1 MTYKSIKNAWAKWS
15 IIFLLILLIIM
26 IGMTRIYLR
35 YHYASD
41 VLAGYCIGFL
51 WLVFAVWMLNRMEK
65 YSRRKFDAVVQ
76 APPVPA
82 ETEIV
87 NRQS

>member
-1 MTYKSIKNAWAKWS
+1 MTYKSVKNNWLKWTL
-15 IIFLLILLIIM
+15 ITLLIALIII

-51 WLVFAVWMLNRMEK
+51 WLVFAVWMLNKMEK
-65 YSRRKFDAVVQ
+65 YSRRKFDAVVE
-76 APPVPA
+76 APPEPA
-82 ETEIV
+82 
-87 NRQS
+87 